1 MVRRVLLG
9 ILIAAMMIPAVC
21 GAELSWTTDTP
32 AQQQLKNYIES
43 ANQYLKEYGELP
55 VNRIFEMYPVI
66 ATLGIVKDPKAE
78 APEDVEITVNLL
90 ADRINSLQLR
100 VCDAERFPQI
110 AAGLIRGL
118 YKENITP
125 ENAIK
130 AAGELAEKATKEPK
144 NSYEEPI
151 EAMSGRIPRF
161 YYAYYPDQYHDGR
174 NWLQMTMIF
183 PMDPEWTGGDMIVGE
198 EYIKGVDPDSG
209 VSEDYEGYYSE
220 DDYSHFE
227 VFVTATPEPDSAA
240 AEYDFR

>member
-1 MVRRVLLG
+1 MVKRRLLAAAVLL
-9 ILIAAMMIPAVC
+9 ILVTAIC
-21 GAELSWTTDTP
+21 GAELSWTTDTSG
-32 AQQQLKNYIES
+32 QKLLKEYIES

-55 VNRIFEMYPVI
+55 VNRIFELYPAI
-66 ATLGIVKDPKAE
+66 ATLGITKDSKAE
-78 APEDVEITVNLL
+78 APENVEISVSLL
-90 ADRINSLQLR
+90 SDRINNLQLR
-100 VCDAERFPQI
+100 VCDADRFPQI
-110 AAGLIRGL
+110 AASLIRAL

-125 ENAIK
+125 EAAIK
-130 AAGELAEKATKEPK
+130 AAENLAEQAKKAPK

-151 EAMSGRIPRF
+151 EELSGRIPRF

-183 PMDPEWTGGDMIVGE
+183 PMETDWSGSDMIIGE

-220 DDYSHFE
+220 DDYNHFE